1 MARKKRVTR
10 KQLLKEPDEFMTTT
24 GKLIRIVQTYQKR
37 ILYTIGAMVLVLL
50 VGVGVRY
57 YTDVR
62 EKKAFSLFEQATVN
76 YDTVKDN
83 EGVQQAYQQ
92 VKSDFELILNKFD
105 RAIDLYSRS
114 LKDFEGDAFYG
125 KLISSSIGY
134 AQEGKNDLK
143 AAAKTFE
150 SMASEPES
158 FLGDQALF
166 HLGQFYEAMGNRDK
180 SKAAF
185 QRILSEY
192 PTSIYFDMVSGKLSG

>member
-92 VKSDFELILNKFD
+92 VKSDFEMILNK
-105 RAIDLYSRS
+105 
-114 LKDFEGDAFYG
+114 
-125 KLISSSIGY
+125 
-134 AQEGKNDLK
+134 
-143 AAAKTFE
+143 
-150 SMASEPES
+150 
-158 FLGDQALF
+158 
-166 HLGQFYEAMGNRDK
+166 
-180 SKAAF
+180 
-185 QRILSEY
+185 
-192 PTSIYFDMVSGKLSG
+192 

>member
-1 MARKKRVTR
+1 LTFANICYHAG
-10 KQLLKEPDEFMTTT
+10 E
-24 GKLIRIVQTYQKR
+24 
-37 ILYTIGAMVLVLL
+37 
-50 VGVGVRY
+50 
-57 YTDVR
+57 
-62 EKKAFSLFEQATVN
+62 
-76 YDTVKDN
+76 
-83 EGVQQAYQQ
+83 
-92 VKSDFELILNKFD
+92 FD